1 MGKIGLFGGTFD
13 PIHTGHIALAKQV
26 LAQFELDKIIF
37 IPAGNPPH
45 KSTKHVTDKE
55 HRFRMVQLATE
66 NEPSFSVSDF
76 ELLSNK
82 PNYSYLTI
90 SHFKEQFAGDEIFFI
105 VGGDSFRDFPDW
117 KNYKTL
123 LTLCTFIVVSRPE
136 IAPAQYFEKFS
147 GDETPPRVFF
157 LENFSFPVSST
168 NIRKSLQKGMDVSLQ
183 LPPFVAEYI
192 KTNKLYL

>member
-13 PIHTGHIALAKQV
+13 PVHMGHIALAKHV
-26 LAQFELDKIIF
+26 LAQFALDEIIF

-45 KSTKHVTDKE
+45 KSAKNVTDKA
-55 HRFRMVQLATE
+55 HRFNMVKLATE
-66 NEPSFSVSDF
+66 GEPSFSVSDF
-76 ELLSNK
+76 ELLSDR
-82 PNYSYLTI
+82 PNYSYITI
-90 SHFKEQFAGDEIFFI
+90 SHFKEQYRQDELFFI

-136 IAPAQYFEKFS
+136 IAPQQYFEKFS
-147 GDETPPRVFF
+147 GDETPPRVHF
-157 LENFSFPVSST
+157 LENFSYPISST
-168 NIRKSLQKGMDVSLQ
+168 YIRKHLEKGQNVARH
-183 LPPFVAEYI
+183 LPPMVHEYI